1 MTVKIGV
8 ILGTTRTHSLG
19 ERLFQYL
26 QRALSTTDVTYT
38 WIDLRDYPLP
48 LYDHAETPL
57 SAPIQQLAAPEK
69 RWLDVLAKQDGYM
82 ILSPEY
88 DHAIPGSLKN
98 ALDFVGPEVAAKPVQ
113 IVTYSK
119 YSDGGMLAAASFVGI
134 LQMLKML
141 VLPTPVLLWNAEPN
155 FTADGELVPA
165 AANSDHFAQR
175 LAVAADELRH
185 YAQLTKDHPYQQMA
199 D

>member
-8 ILGTTRTHSLG
+8 ILGSTRTHSLG
-19 ERLFQYL
+19 EKLFKYL
-26 QRALSTTDVTYT
+26 QRAMPTTGVDFT
-38 WIDLRDYPLP
+38 WIDLKDYPLP

-57 SAPIQQLAAPEK
+57 SEPIQNLAAVEK
-69 RWLDVLAKQDGYM
+69 RWLDVLHQQDGYV

-98 ALDFVGPEVAAKPVQ
+98 ALDFVGPETDHKPVQ

-119 YSDGGMLAAASFVGI
+119 YSDGGMLAAASFVEI
-134 LQMLKML
+134 LQMLKMM

-155 FTADGELVPA
+155 FTADGDLVATAP
-165 AANSDHFAQR
+165 NSDHFAER
-175 LAVAADELRH
+175 LAAAFNELVH
-185 YAQLTKDHPYQQMA
+185 YASLMKDHPFKG
-199 D
+199 